1 MQVTTLL
8 LPLLLH
14 EKQNIYNMAS
24 ILFSTTW
31 QTKRR
36 GFKYSKS
43 LERLSAQLLEMH
55 KRKMNK

>member
-1 MQVTTLL
+1 MHVTTLP

-14 EKQNIYNMAS
+14 EIQNIYSMAS

-31 QTKRR
+31 QTKKR

-43 LERLSAQLLEMH
+43 LERLSTRLLEMH
-55 KRKMNK
+55 KRHL

>member
-1 MQVTTLL
+1 MQVTILL

-14 EKQNIYNMAS
+14 EKQNVHSMAS

-31 QTKRR
+31 QTKKR

-43 LERLSAQLLEMH
+43 LERLSAPLLEMH
-55 KRKMNK
+55 KRNL